1 MLDKT
6 TPDVFERFAKAV
18 QSAPEVLECH
28 MVAGGFDY
36 LVKARV
42 ADMTA
47 YRRFLGETPAGAAG
61 REGDADLR
69 RDGRGQARCAAAGRL
84 IRNSPRQP
92 GYWHHE
98 PSTLILADDERR
110 RSTDRQHD
118 RTRAGFARLLAALLV
133 TVWRAFPL
141 EAAELSREVAA
152 LYSSVSIYP
161 PSANSMTVCYG
172 FVCRRRE
179 ILDFS
184 PGDRSALTQIMA
196 GGRGSAA
203 AERAAVQKAVIWFDR
218 RMGPIIG
225 TNKRVAKADFRYFD
239 DKHNYDCWDTTRN
252 TTSLLLVL
260 QEWNLLKYHVV
271 GDPHYRG
278 NTLVL
283 QTPHNTAVLVD
294 RATKVE
300 WVVDL
305 WPRGYLQPPD
315 VMPVTKWVTED

>member
-1 MLDKT
+1 MRDAGLPILKRGIRASFASVLGVLAFALCGA
-6 TPDVFERFAKAV
+6 PAAKAV
-18 QSAPEVLECH
+18 E
-28 MVAGGFDY
+28 
-36 LVKARV
+36 
-42 ADMTA
+42 MTS
-47 YRRFLGETPAGAAG
+47 E
-61 REGDADLR
+61 
-69 RDGRGQARCAAAGRL
+69 
-84 IRNSPRQP
+84 I
-92 GYWHHE
+92 
-98 PSTLILADDERR
+98 
-110 RSTDRQHD
+110 
-118 RTRAGFARLLAALLV
+118 
-133 TVWRAFPL
+133 
-141 EAAELSREVAA
+141 AA

-161 PSANSMTVCYG
+161 PSASSMTVCYG

-179 ILDFS
+179 ILDFTAA
-184 PGDRSALTQIMA
+184 DRTALTQIIA
-196 GGRGSAA
+196 SGRASAV
-203 AERAAVQKAVIWFDR
+203 AERAAVQKAVMWFDR

-239 DKHNYDCWDTTRN
+239 DKHNFDCWDTTRN

-260 QEWNLLKYHVV
+260 QEWKLLKFHVV

-315 VMPVTKWVTED
+315 VMTVAKWVTED